1 MAMDEYAQALD
12 LVNLL
17 HRLSRSLA
25 DDIREQVR
33 DTADLGISE
42 FFMLWEITSGTTT
55 SGDISRALSSHPAA
69 TSRALTQLARD
80 GYIDRRPDLSDSR
93 RNVVTLTE
101 HGQGV
106 VDQIA
111 SRIRPRLQQRMD
123 RLAPGQPAS
132 LITALQT
139 LLDEP
144 GTHD

>member
-1 MAMDEYAQALD
+1 MDEYAQALD
-12 LVNLL
+12 VVNLL

-25 DDIREQVR
+25 DDIREHVKGA
-33 DTADLGISE
+33 ADLGISE
-42 FFMLWEITSGTTT
+42 FFMLWEITSGTATA
-55 SGDISRALSSHPAA
+55 GDISRALSSHPAA
-69 TSRALTQLARD
+69 TSRALTQLARE

-101 HGQGV
+101 HGQRV

-123 RLAPGQPAS
+123 RLAPGQAAS

-139 LLDEP
+139 LLDES